1 MESEWW
7 RGAIIY
13 QIYPRSFFDANDDGT
28 GDLPG
33 INQKLDYISGLGVF
47 MLIPISPF
55 FKSPMRDFGYDV
67 ADYRAVNPIFGRIQI
82 SFLYFLWH
90 MSADLRSLSTW
101 FWRIPPISIFGLRRA
116 PETGRTKKRN
126 GTSGPTRNLMVSLQ
140 ITGRRFSAARPGNGS
155 RAAGSITFTIIYAPN
170 RI

>member
-1 MESEWW
+1 MEPEWW

-33 INQKLDYISGLGVF
+33 INQKLDYISGLG
-47 MLIPISPF
+47 IDAIWISPF

-67 ADYRAVNPIFGRIQI
+67 ADYRAVDPILGRIQI
-82 SFLYFLWH
+82 SLLYFLWR

-116 PETGRTKKRN
+116 PETGRTKKRI
-126 GTSGPTRNLMVSLQ
+126 GTSGPTRNPMEPLQ
-140 ITGRRFSAARPGNGS
+140 ITGRRSSAARPGNGS
-155 RAAGSITFTIIYAPN
+155 RAEGNITFTITYAAN